1 MPCMDPVDR
10 EIKFSTAKSSYDML
24 HLVTGREKPGISN
37 LVTGREKPGI
47 SNHQVMTRF
56 SAGVTVYPVMTKEG
70 TQFS

>member
-37 LVTGREKPGI
+37 
-47 SNHQVMTRF
+47 HQVMTRF
-56 SAGVTVYPVMTKEG
+56 SAVVTVYPVMTKEG